1 MTKPEKNGVVKKKK
15 KKKKRRYLRKQFNK
29 GFILKYGKNKDIHMY
44 E

>member
-15 KKKKRRYLRKQFNK
+15 RRYLRIQFNK